1 MALITAMTVTPT
13 SANTAIH
20 MVASPSAARSST
32 SNLTAMANTT
42 FCRAMEMVRR
52 EMEMA
57 VATFFG
63 LSSMSTTSAAS
74 MAASEPS
81 APMAIPTSALANT
94 GASLMPSPTKAS
106 EAFSSR
112 RSRSCCMQSTFSSG
126 SNCVWHSSMPSCRAT
141 SSPTSFRSPVSNTV
155 WATPICRRLSTASL
169 ASSFTLSEMT
179 M

>member
-1 MALITAMTVTPT
+1 MSPRVRMALITAMTVTPT

-63 LSSMSTTSAAS
+63 LSSMST
-74 MAASEPS
+74 MGKGPR
-81 APMAIPTSALANT
+81 PTVA
-94 GASLMPSPTKAS
+94 
-106 EAFSSR
+106 
-112 RSRSCCMQSTFSSG
+112 
-126 SNCVWHSSMPSCRAT
+126 
-141 SSPTSFRSPVSNTV
+141 
-155 WATPICRRLSTASL
+155 
-169 ASSFTLSEMT
+169 
-179 M
+179 